1 MVDEGEIGTMIE
13 EGEGIMMVGKGIIGR
28 GRDLKSEGTLTE
40 SGSETEMVRVI
51 PPFVPIAVL
60 PKTSMIL
67 PGGGR
72 QMMTI
77 AQDARR
83 ILHGTTQH
91 SRRGVQRQLVR
102 LSKRGERR
110 KVIRNV
116 SSSQLLI
123 HSGRS

>member
-1 MVDEGEIGTMIE
+1 MIE
-13 EGEGIMMVGKGIIGR
+13 EGEGIMMVGKGIIER

-67 PGGGR
+67 RGGGR

-83 ILHGTTQH
+83 ILHGTTQL